1 MVLFYFWVLAQ
12 GWLKSHSLKKVAKSV
27 DLSFLLVASVEQ
39 SSLNQ
44 RLTQGPF
51 QFFHPNEETP
61 SGYLHALVIQQL
73 DQGVK
78 IIDCKL
84 NLEIAVFN
92 GRRSMSHKRVD
103 KFSHEEF

>member
-1 MVLFYFWVLAQ
+1 MVLFYFWVQAQ
-12 GWLKSHSLKKVAKSV
+12 GWLKFHSLKKVAKSV
-27 DLSFLLVASVEQ
+27 YLSFLLVSGVKQ

-44 RLTQGPF
+44 SLSQRPL
-51 QFFHPNEETP
+51 QFFHPNEKTP

-78 IIDCKL
+78 IFDRKL
-84 NLEIAVFN
+84 NLEIAVFE
-92 GRRSMSHKRVD
+92 GRGSMSHQRVN